1 MRLALP
7 LFEDDVSPRFCGADR
22 ILVVDVE
29 EGREIG
35 RRVVEPVPADFCDRL
50 VLLRDLGVRELLCGG
65 FNRCWLPLA
74 ESLGLRVRWGLW
86 GRAET
91 VLQHRLEGREPSPV
105 PGGLRGGRGR
115 RMRRGRQ
122 P

>member
-35 RRVVEPVPADFCDRL
+35 RHVVEPVPADFGERL

-65 FNRCWLPLA
+65 FNRCFLPLA
-74 ESLGLRVRWGLW
+74 ESLGLQVRWGLW
-86 GRAET
+86 GPAEAA
-91 VLQHRLEGREPSPV
+91 LGRRLDGAV
-105 PGGLRGGRGR
+105 PLPASGRGR
-115 RMRRGRQ
+115 WGRGQCARRGRR

>member
-22 ILVVDVE
+22 ILVVDIE
-29 EGREIG
+29 EGRETG
-35 RRVVEPVPADFCDRL
+35 RHVVDPVPADFFDRL

-74 ESLGLRVRWGLW
+74 ESLGLRVFWGLW
-86 GRAET
+86 GPAEA
-91 VLQHRLEGREPSPV
+91 VLQRRMEGLDPTARGRF
-105 PGGLRGGRGR
+105 GGGRRQRARRGR
-115 RMRRGRQ
+115 R